1 MGTREC
7 PFCGKTIGDH
17 LTHCSRCR
25 EPLPEI
31 PRSFQA
37 AAPSRSRAKADD
49 GSSHTIRRGLLY
61 MFLAA
66 VIGYFASGSSPLT
79 LPVSVPHAVTSYLVP
94 LLFVSGL
101 ALSLYGFYKRNMM
114 A

>member
-1 MGTREC
+1 M
-7 PFCGKTIGDH
+7 
-17 LTHCSRCR
+17 
-25 EPLPEI
+25 
-31 PRSFQA
+31 PRSFQ
-37 AAPSRSRAKADD
+37 AAPSRSRATAND

-66 VIGYFASGSSPLT
+66 VIGYFASGSSPWM
-79 LPVSVPHAVTSYLVP
+79 LPVSVPHAVTIYLVP

-101 ALSLYGFYKRNMM
+101 VLSLYGFYKRNMM

>member
-7 PFCGKTIGDH
+7 PFCGKTIGDN

-25 EPLPEI
+25 EPLPEM
-31 PRSFQA
+31 PRSFQ
-37 AAPSRSRAKADD
+37 AAPSRSRATAND

-66 VIGYFASGSSPLT
+66 VIGYFASGSSPWM
-79 LPVSVPHAVTSYLVP
+79 LPVSVPHAVTIYLVP

-101 ALSLYGFYKRNMM
+101 VLSLYGFYKRNMM